1 MCKTQR
7 QLYYTL
13 AMVEDGA
20 FQLAMADAALFEI
33 GEPVGRFKV
42 VQENPWAM
50 KHYTACIAAVN
61 SQLREG
67 QALSQSLM
75 GTIIG
80 LAAYDLTIRNFE
92 RWTTHMKGLECVI
105 RARRGYESLNSRYVI
120 TTLLW

>member
-1 MCKTQR
+1 MI
-7 QLYYTL
+7 
-13 AMVEDGA
+13 EEGA

-33 GEPVGRFKV
+33 GKPAGRFKV

-50 KHYTACIAAVN
+50 KHYTACVAAVN
-61 SQLREG
+61 SQIREG

-92 RWTTHMKGLECVI
+92 RWTTHMKGLECLI
-105 RARRGYESLNSRYVI
+105 RARGGYGSLKSKFIVN
-120 TTLLW
+120 TMLW